1 MKNSIKK
8 SLSQTP
14 TTKPT
19 THTGALHK
27 SVGFPGFSLN
37 KLKTTSMKNSII
49 LLLIVV
55 TSLIACNPPAPTE
68 QQKQQQP
75 LTAQTA
81 PAETSKTSQTV
92 RLIFLADR
100 SGSFIKQYT
109 HPDPA
114 LFKPLCDKIC
124 SKGNTLD
131 FRYGVIREY
140 SDIVF
145 DRYFVPFTPK
155 TVEQE
160 SSNPWLAS
168 EGGTPEPPKQKATDW
183 NSFAENVNSKLAAS
197 PSQASDVANAISR
210 AVVSCQEQG
219 ENVRSIL
226 FLCTDGADTYRQL
239 PTIPQSIEVITV
251 GISPD
256 NRIEQTLNTSNIKR
270 FENLQAAIDYLI
282 SQQF

>member
-1 MKNSIKK
+1 MKK
-8 SLSQTP
+8 SHKKHGCTTQPQTM
-14 TTKPT
+14 
-19 THTGALHK
+19 TGAIP
-27 SVGFPGFSLN
+27 SNVGFPGYSLN
-37 KLKTTSMKNSII
+37 KIKTTSMKNSII
-49 LLLIVV
+49 LLLVV
-55 TSLIACNPPAPTE
+55 VASLMACNPPAPTQE
-68 QQKQQQP
+68 QQQH
-75 LTAQTA
+75 TAQTT
-81 PAETSKTSQTV
+81 PAQTSQASQTV

-109 HPDPA
+109 HPDPS

-124 SKGNTLD
+124 GSGNTLD

-145 DRYFVPFTPK
+145 DRYFVPFIPK
-155 TVEQE
+155 TTTQE
-160 SSNPWLAS
+160 AANPWLAS
-168 EGGTPEPPKQKATDW
+168 EGGPPEPPKQSATDW

-282 SQQF
+282 SQSF

>member
-1 MKNSIKK
+1 MKKIIQKVV
-8 SLSQTP
+8 QTP
-14 TTKPT
+14 PNKPIT
-19 THTGALHK
+19 QTGALHS
-27 SVGFPGFSLN
+27 SVGFSGYSLN

-55 TSLIACNPPAPTE
+55 ASLMACNPPVETQEPQHQE
-68 QQKQQQP
+68 QQVVQ
-75 LTAQTA
+75 
-81 PAETSKTSQTV
+81 AETTKQTSQTV
-92 RLIFLADR
+92 RLVFLADR
-100 SGSFIKQYT
+100 SGSFVRQYT

-124 SKGNTLD
+124 SQGNTLD

-145 DRYFVPFTPK
+145 DRYFVPFIPK
-155 TVEQE
+155 TTTQE
-160 SSNPWLAS
+160 ASNPWLATES
-168 EGGTPEPPKQKATDW
+168 APEPPKQQATEW
-183 NSFAENVNSKLAAS
+183 NSFAETVNAKLASS
-197 PSQASDVANAISR
+197 PSNASDVANAISR

-219 ENVRSIL
+219 DNVRSIL

-239 PTIPQSIEVITV
+239 PTVPQSIEIITV

-256 NRIEQTLNTSNIKR
+256 NRIEQALNTSNLKR

-282 SQQF
+282 SQPF